1 MPVQTITRTVRF
13 FKVRVVQADDTVVSG
28 RDREVF
34 PLVHARCDDA
44 QTVEDDWLDD
54 LGEAVTDANVDK
66 TPATLARPDFDWDAE
81 ED

>member
-34 PLVHARCDDA
+34 PLVHARDRKS
-44 QTVEDDWLDD
+44 TRL
-54 LGEAVTDANVDK
+54 NSSH
-66 TPATLARPDFDWDAE
+66 P
-81 ED
+81 